1 MEDNNSSKNFIKLSE
16 DIYLHIDSLEL
27 LKKCA
32 SGNERNNWFLN
43 PEYSPDAIRQYLI
56 GYFQCA
62 VKEEIKFEQNSSDRS
77 FSFVNAGFI
86 NALSGPGTNEPLRC
100 MYTNLYDKDSHDI
113 KMLFFTKNNLTEY
126 FWRRTEFFW
135 KKISGYSTKNKKVL
149 DEECYRMGINIIQY
163 REKVKCLWK
172 KISGY
177 STKNKKVLDEECYRM
192 GINNIIQYWEKVKY
206 FWKKIS
212 GYSTKN
218 NEVLDEECFRM
229 DILKEIIKDW
239 EKAELGG
246 NEYPFCLCSF
256 FVHLDDD
263 ANELMEQ
270 HKIEKFNLFD
280 ATEWKEC
287 LILDFKKFEDIMNND
302 NTIFADIYSHCK
314 YRLQQIACAHI
325 DNDKEAIELDSFVRQ
340 IKESIVRSKINPN
353 LILRIGVNDN
363 NQNSNTGAATLVQFI
378 IPIYRNNRDT
388 KPYAGL
394 PVTMI
399 DKSEIFK
406 LPTDIQEKIN
416 NLEQLCKDAKEICG
430 EPTEHGSLETEVE
443 QLNTLISKMQKRT
456 ETLKDV
462 LKNAFKRDCYSYKVS
477 KTILTLPMV
486 FMDSIFYCN
495 GYAENNWSF
504 IPNLNSNDDFNCL
517 MNRKSKKCQKCD
529 KDCPYNPQKQN

>member
-56 GYFQCA
+56 GYFRCA

-86 NALSGPGTNEPLRC
+86 NPLSGPGTNEPLRC
-100 MYTNLYDKDSHDI
+100 MYTNLYDKDSNDI

-126 FWRRTEFFW
+126 FR

-149 DEECYRMGINIIQY
+149 DEECYRMGILKKIIQ
-163 REKVKCLWK
+163 
-172 KISGY
+172 
-177 STKNKKVLDEECYRM
+177 
-192 GINNIIQYWEKVKY
+192 
-206 FWKKIS
+206 
-212 GYSTKN
+212 
-218 NEVLDEECFRM
+218 
-229 DILKEIIKDW
+229 DW
-239 EKAELGG
+239 EEADRDGTK
-246 NEYPFCLCSF
+246 YPFCLCSF
-256 FVHLDDD
+256 FVHSDDD
-263 ANELMEQ
+263 ADELMEQ

-287 LILDFKKFEDIMNND
+287 LILDFKKFEGIMNYND
-302 NTIFADIYSHCK
+302 NAIFEDIYIHCK
-314 YRLQQIACAHI
+314 DRLQQICAH
-325 DNDKEAIELDSFVRQ
+325 NDKEAIEPDSFVRQ

-363 NQNSNTGAATLVQFI
+363 NQNSDTGAATLVQFI

-399 DKSEIFK
+399 DKSKIFEI
-406 LPTDIQEKIN
+406 PTDIQQKI
-416 NLEQLCKDAKEICG
+416 NLEQLCNKAREIRG
-430 EPTEHGSLETEVE
+430 ELTEYGSLEK
-443 QLNTLISKMQKRT
+443 LDALISEMQERT
-456 ETLKDV
+456 KTLKDV
-462 LKNAFKRDCYSYKVS
+462 LKNAFKRDCYDYKVS
-477 KTILTLPMV
+477 RTILTLPMV

-504 IPNLNSNDDFNCL
+504 IPNLNSDDDFNCL

-529 KDCPYNPQKQN
+529 KDCPYNPQKQNSTSSVNRTSMSSELCHKAGLKK

>member
-43 PEYSPDAIRQYLI
+43 PKYSPGAIRQYLI
-56 GYFQCA
+56 GYFRCA
-62 VKEEIKFEQNSSDRS
+62 VKEEIKFEQNNLDSSDSS

-100 MYTNLYDKDSHDI
+100 MYTNLYDKDSNDI
-113 KMLFFTKNNLTEY
+113 KMLFFTKNNLTKY
-126 FWRRTEFFW
+126 FRE
-135 KKISGYSTKNKKVL
+135 KISGYSTKNKKVL
-149 DEECYRMGINIIQY
+149 DEECYRMGILEKIIQ
-163 REKVKCLWK
+163 
-172 KISGY
+172 
-177 STKNKKVLDEECYRM
+177 
-192 GINNIIQYWEKVKY
+192 
-206 FWKKIS
+206 
-212 GYSTKN
+212 
-218 NEVLDEECFRM
+218 
-229 DILKEIIKDW
+229 DW
-239 EKAELGG
+239 EKADRDGTK
-246 NEYPFCLCSF
+246 YPFCLCSF
-256 FVHLDDD
+256 FVHSDDV
-263 ANELMEQ
+263 AYRLMEQ

-287 LILDFKKFEDIMNND
+287 LILDFKKFEGIMND
-302 NTIFADIYSHCK
+302 NTIAFKEIYSHCQ
-314 YRLQQIACAHI
+314 YRFQQIACAHI

-353 LILRIGVNDN
+353 LILRIGVNEN

-399 DKSEIFK
+399 DTSKNFEI
-406 LPTDIQEKIN
+406 PTDIQRKI
-416 NLEQLCKDAKEICG
+416 NLEQLCNKAREIRG
-430 EPTEHGSLETEVE
+430 ELTEHGSLETEVE
-443 QLNTLISKMQKRT
+443 QLNALISEMQERT
-456 ETLKDV
+456 KTLKDV
-462 LKNAFKRDCYSYKVS
+462 LKNAFKRDRYSYKVS

-504 IPNLNSNDDFNCL
+504 IPNLNSDDDFNCL
-517 MNRKSKKCQKCD
+517 MNRKSEKCKECD
-529 KDCPYNPQKQN
+529 KDCSHNPKK

>member
-43 PEYSPDAIRQYLI
+43 PKYSPDAIRQYLI

-86 NALSGPGTNEPLRC
+86 NPLSGPGTNEPLRC
-100 MYTNLYDKDSHDI
+100 MYTNLYDKDSNDI
-113 KMLFFTKNNLTEY
+113 RMLFFTKNNLTEY
-126 FWRRTEFFW
+126 FRRKTEDFR
-135 KKISGYSTKNKKVL
+135 G
-149 DEECYRMGINIIQY
+149 
-163 REKVKCLWK
+163 

-192 GINNIIQYWEKVKY
+192 GINNIIQYWEKVEC

-218 NEVLDEECFRM
+218 KKVLDEECDRM
-229 DILKEIIKDW
+229 GILKKIIQDW
-239 EKAELGG
+239 EKADRDGTK
-246 NEYPFCLCSF
+246 YPFCLCSF
-256 FVHLDDD
+256 FVYSDDF
-263 ANELMEQ
+263 ANGLMEQ
-270 HKIEKFNLFD
+270 HKIENFNLFD

-302 NTIFADIYSHCK
+302 IKYIYGHCK
-314 YRLQQIACAHI
+314 DRLQQIACAH
-325 DNDKEAIELDSFVRQ
+325 NDEAIGRDSFVRQ

-363 NQNSNTGAATLVQFI
+363 NQNSDTGAATLVQFI

-399 DKSEIFK
+399 DKSKIFEI
-406 LPTDIQEKIN
+406 PTDIQRKI
-416 NLEQLCKDAKEICG
+416 NLEQLCNKAREICG
-430 EPTEHGSLETEVE
+430 ELTEHGSLETKVE
-443 QLNTLISKMQKRT
+443 QLNALISEMQERT
-456 ETLKDV
+456 KTLKDV
-462 LKNAFKRDCYSYKVS
+462 LKNAFKRDCYDYKVS
-477 KTILTLPMV
+477 RTILTLPMV

-504 IPNLNSNDDFNCL
+504 IPNLNSDDDFNCL

-529 KDCPYNPQKQN
+529 KDCPYNPQKQNSTSSVNRTSMSSELCHKAGLKK

>member
-43 PEYSPDAIRQYLI
+43 PKYSPDAIRQYLI
-56 GYFQCA
+56 GYFRCA
-62 VKEEIKFEQNSSDRS
+62 VKEEIKFEQNNLDSS

-100 MYTNLYDKDSHDI
+100 MYTNLYDKDSQDI

-126 FWRRTEFFW
+126 FR
-135 KKISGYSTKNKKVL
+135 G
-149 DEECYRMGINIIQY
+149 
-163 REKVKCLWK
+163 
-172 KISGY
+172 
-177 STKNKKVLDEECYRM
+177 
-192 GINNIIQYWEKVKY
+192 
-206 FWKKIS
+206 KIS

-218 NEVLDEECFRM
+218 NKVSEECFRM
-229 DILKEIIKDW
+229 GILKKIIQDW
-239 EKAELGG
+239 EEADRDGTK
-246 NEYPFCLCSF
+246 YPFCLCSF
-256 FVHLDDD
+256 FVHSDDV
-263 ANELMEQ
+263 ANELMGQ

-287 LILDFKKFEDIMNND
+287 LILDFKKFEGIMNND
-302 NTIFADIYSHCK
+302 DTIFKEIYSHCED
-314 YRLQQIACAHI
+314 RFQQIACAHI
-325 DNDKEAIELDSFVRQ
+325 DNDKEAIGLDSFVRQ

-399 DKSEIFK
+399 DTSKNFEI
-406 LPTDIQEKIN
+406 PIDIQQKI
-416 NLEQLCKDAKEICG
+416 NLEQLCNKAREILG
-430 EPTEHGSLETEVE
+430 ELTEHGSLETEVE
-443 QLNTLISKMQKRT
+443 QLNALISEMQERT
-456 ETLKDV
+456 KTLKDV

-529 KDCPYNPQKQN
+529 KDCPYNPQKQNSTSSVNRTSMSSELCHKAGLKK